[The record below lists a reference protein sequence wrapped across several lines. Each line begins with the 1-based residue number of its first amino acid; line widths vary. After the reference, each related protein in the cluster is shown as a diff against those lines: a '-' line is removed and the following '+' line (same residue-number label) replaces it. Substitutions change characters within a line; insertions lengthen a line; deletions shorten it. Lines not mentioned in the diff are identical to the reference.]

1 MARIVYL
8 TMVFA
13 TILGAFMM
21 VEQGEAFTCGT
32 TLQERTKAL
41 CDPFHRGE
49 QQEPSA
55 ECCNSLKAFRDTA
68 KTREERIELC
78 RCVQDR
84 SNRNRAGVPAP
95 DARIPKIDALPG
107 KCGLPFIY
115 SADRK
120 FDCNTVN

>member
-1 MARIVYL
+1 MARIAYL
-8 TMVFA
+8 MMLTVMVV
-13 TILGAFMM
+13 GAFMM

-32 TLQERTKAL
+32 SQQERTKAF

-49 QQEPSA
+49 VQEPSA
-55 ECCNSLKAFRDTA
+55 DCCNALKEFREMA
-68 KTREERIELC
+68 KTREERRELC
-78 RCVQDR
+78 RCVQER
-84 SNRNRAGVPAP
+84 ANRNRAGVPGP
-95 DARIPKIDALPG
+95 EGRIPKIDALPG